1 MIKKWTLIIIALIGY
16 CLNTTGQE
24 TKDST
29 ALRPAFGAKL
39 TSDIQTDFKET
50 RMDLC
55 LANKLLIVTPWL
67 YSYRR
72 VGDTISVAEC
82 KAMNC
87 VVQSICRTKD
97 SWWKE

>member
-1 MIKKWTLIIIALIGY
+1 MDAHQNSPDRVLSEHHRTGDKGQHSAAP
-16 CLNTTGQE
+16 CLWRQTDE
-24 TKDST
+24 
-29 ALRPAFGAKL
+29 RY
-39 TSDIQTDFKET
+39 TDFKET

-97 SWWKE
+97 SWWKEEL